1 MSHRAF
7 TPRIDALPGR
17 PVPAAPRHRED
28 ADLPDVQEQ
37 QEPQEQPRRTLVL
50 VLTGLVLSVLLAALD
65 QTIVATALPTI
76 VGDLNGLEHL
86 SWVVTAYILAA
97 TIGLPVYGK
106 LGDLFGRKSIFI
118 FAIAVFLAGSVLSG
132 LAQNMGQLIG
142 FRALQGIGGGGLMI
156 GAQAILGDLVS
167 PRDRGKYMGLI
178 GAAFG
183 LASVGGPLLGGWITD
198 SWSWRWVFYI
208 NLPIG
213 AVALAVVITT
223 LHLPKPQGRRPK
235 LDYAG
240 AALLALASAALVM
253 LTTWAGTTYAWSSPQ
268 ILGLAA
274 LTLVAGTVFVRV
286 ELRAAEPI
294 LPLELFRIRNFL
306 LPVLVGIAVGIAM
319 FSTISYLPTF
329 LQMVNR
335 ASATESGLMMLPM
348 MGGLLAT
355 SIGTGQLISRTGR
368 YKIYPILGCAVIIA
382 GLVLLSRISDT
393 TPYSFTALGMLVM
406 GLGIGALMQNLV
418 LIVQN
423 SVPGKD
429 MGAAISGANYF
440 RQIGA
445 SFGIALFGSI
455 FIHRLGNEIASAPQC
470 AGSALGG
477 DINSLSPAMLRGMPA
492 PVQDFVAAAF
502 GHALPPIFLLSVP
515 IVAAALVLC
524 LFIKETPLATTVRRE
539 AADEA

>member
-183 LASVGGPLLGGWITD
+183 LASG
-198 SWSWRWVFYI
+198 
-208 NLPIG
+208 LPIPG
-213 AVALAVVITT
+213 PGGGCSTSTCPSVRWRS
-223 LHLPKPQGRRPK
+223 P
-235 LDYAG
+235 
-240 AALLALASAALVM
+240 S
-253 LTTWAGTTYAWSSPQ
+253 SSPPC
-268 ILGLAA
+268 
-274 LTLVAGTVFVRV
+274 TCPSRRAGGQNWTMPVR
-286 ELRAAEPI
+286 RCW
-294 LPLELFRIRNFL
+294 R
-306 LPVLVGIAVGIAM
+306 
-319 FSTISYLPTF
+319 
-329 LQMVNR
+329 
-335 ASATESGLMMLPM
+335 
-348 MGGLLAT
+348 
-355 SIGTGQLISRTGR
+355 
-368 YKIYPILGCAVIIA
+368 
-382 GLVLLSRISDT
+382 
-393 TPYSFTALGMLVM
+393 
-406 GLGIGALMQNLV
+406 
-418 LIVQN
+418 
-423 SVPGKD
+423 
-429 MGAAISGANYF
+429 
-440 RQIGA
+440 
-445 SFGIALFGSI
+445 
-455 FIHRLGNEIASAPQC
+455 
-470 AGSALGG
+470 
-477 DINSLSPAMLRGMPA
+477 SPA
-492 PVQDFVAAAF
+492 
-502 GHALPPIFLLSVP
+502 PPWS
-515 IVAAALVLC
+515 C
-524 LFIKETPLATTVRRE
+524 
-539 AADEA
+539 